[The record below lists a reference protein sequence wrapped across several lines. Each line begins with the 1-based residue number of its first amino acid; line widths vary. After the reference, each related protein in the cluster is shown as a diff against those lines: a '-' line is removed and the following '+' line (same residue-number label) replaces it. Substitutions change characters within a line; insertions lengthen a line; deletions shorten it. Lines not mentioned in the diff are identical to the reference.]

1 MHPARVADPCQRQLL
16 GPFVE
21 RIQPFSRGLS
31 SIKVV
36 RISHDHCLD
45 LPEFLADQHIFNN
58 FQTSLLNGLIIE
70 PSVARTPDVVLSS
83 TGRAT
88 LVLADEFPR

>member
-1 MHPARVADPCQRQLL
+1 M
-16 GPFVE
+16 
-21 RIQPFSRGLS
+21 
-31 SIKVV
+31 
-36 RISHDHCLD
+36 
-45 LPEFLADQHIFNN
+45 ADQHIFNN

-83 TGRAT
+83 KGRAT